1 MRLDLSCEERD
12 LLIRIVERALSDIRV
27 EVRRTT
33 TPEFHDR
40 LQAEEMQLGG
50 LLGRLRTPTAA

>member
-1 MRLDLSCEERD
+1 MRLDLSSEERD

-40 LQAEEMQLGG
+40 LQAEGMQLGG